1 LYYNITI
8 LTLENQVNKGVI
20 VSSEKIK
27 VGIVG
32 LGRWAKVLTAA
43 ALKSEKFEISK
54 GFTRSEEKR
63 QAFTAEF
70 GIPTVASLDELLSDP
85 EIKGVILT
93 VPNEQ
98 HLPVAEA
105 VAKAGKHVYT
115 EKPIANTLESG
126 LLIEQLVDKYGVQIM
141 VGHSA
146 RLLKGARMIR
156 EAIDNGDLG
165 KVAFIEANFSNE
177 RALELTPDTWRW
189 YKDRAP
195 GGPLSQLAIHQFDTI
210 HYIGGE
216 IEEVSSIASKLSP
229 VGAEVD
235 DQSMTLVRFKDGK
248 LAYIGSCWTS
258 PGIFS
263 LRVFGQKGLMHY
275 ELDFSSWDTPDDL
288 HKSSALYIQRGV
300 DGYGKR
306 EDLVMPQANMFLD
319 ELDMFA
325 DLCQTGEP
333 CELSAGS
340 ANVALAVVY
349 AALKSVDQNGTM
361 VPLSEVFE
369 EAKANI

>member
-1 LYYNITI
+1 M
-8 LTLENQVNKGVI
+8 
-20 VSSEKIK
+20 SEDKVK

-43 ALKSEKFEISK
+43 AKKSEKFEIAMAY
-54 GFTRSEEKR
+54 TRSEEKR
-63 QAFTAEF
+63 KAYTEEF
-70 GIPTVASLDELLSDP
+70 GIPTVDTIDELLSNPD
-85 EIKGVILT
+85 IKGVILT

-146 RLLKGARMIR
+146 RLLQGARMMR
-156 EAIDNGDLG
+156 QAIDSGELG

-189 YKDRAP
+189 YRDRAP

-235 DQSMTLVRFKDGK
+235 DQSMTLVKFKDGK

-275 ELDFSSWDTPDDL
+275 ELDFSRWDDPDRL
-288 HKSSALYIQRGV
+288 HESSSLYIQRGK

-325 DLCQTGEP
+325 ELCLTGQP

-349 AALKSVDQNGTM
+349 AALKSVSNNGQL
-361 VPLSEVFE
+361 VPLTQVFD
-369 EAKANI
+369 EAKNNYRKSP